1 MKMTVTCEFSI
12 FEGLVNGGT
21 VRPELLE
28 LLLPLTAEGEG
39 EVDLDVEVEITLP
52 CEGRCS
58 GPYEDSCPGY
68 AGSASWTSARVGG
81 IKLTEQEGNLL
92 LGEDADAS
100 LYREAEQ
107 VAAFAEDDLR
117 W

>member
-1 MKMTVTCEFSI
+1 MEMKVTREFEI
-12 FEGLVNGGT
+12 AGGKVNGAD
-21 VRPELLE
+21 VRPELLA
-28 LLLPLTAEGEG
+28 LLAGQSEDGWG

-52 CEGRCS
+52 AEGRFS

-81 IKLTEQEGNLL
+81 IKLTEEEGNLL
-92 LGEDADAS
+92 LGEDADAR